1 VYRVVTNLCVLD
13 FATPDG
19 SMRLVSTHPGVTVDE
34 VLDNTGFP
42 LDIGEAAQTREPS
55 AHELELIDK
64 LDPDH
69 ARD

>member
-1 VYRVVTNLCVLD
+1 
-13 FATPDG
+13 
-19 SMRLVSTHPGVTVDE
+19 MRLVSTHPGVTVDE